1 MTGSLAKRVYTHPV
15 LRGTIIPALLLLLSP
30 PFTLLTITTCQTY
43 GGDLLAAGRVALTAP
58 AALLAALPRPSW
70 WATGVLAA
78 YTAVQYALLVL
89 LPGRRFVAQLTPMG
103 NRPMYRLNGVAA
115 FVINVVAVVAAGR
128 AGLLHPGVVYDRYGE
143 LLATVNVVACIG
155 VVVLYLKGRYAPQ
168 NTDSTV
174 SGNLVWDLYWG
185 TELHPELGGVSL
197 KQLVNCRLG
206 MIAWADVVL
215 CFSFAQAERHGG
227 LSNGMAVSAAIQLL
241 YIAKFFVWEA
251 GYFNS
256 IDITH
261 DRFGFLICWGCLCWV
276 PSVYTLPSMY
286 MASRPVHL
294 SAAGALGV
302 LALGVVSV
310 AANYDA
316 DRQRQR
322 VRATNGATTVW
333 GKPPVLV
340 HAKYVTGDGR
350 HHNNILLASGWWG
363 QARHVNYLSELML
376 ALAWTLPAG
385 FDHCTPYVYVAFLT
399 VLLVDRAERDD
410 LRCRT
415 KYGSYWSDYCARVPY
430 SIVPYLY

>member
-143 LLATVNVVACIG
+143 LLAT
-155 VVVLYLKGRYAPQ
+155 
-168 NTDSTV
+168 
-174 SGNLVWDLYWG
+174 
-185 TELHPELGGVSL
+185 
-197 KQLVNCRLG
+197 
-206 MIAWADVVL
+206 
-215 CFSFAQAERHGG
+215 AERHGG